1 MSDALSITGNPF
13 LSNTPNIT
21 FLSDPPGAVG
31 DPPLAICGSSIIVG
45 PVTIPV
51 SCDMLET
58 GNKQRAGTINWVDST
73 GSVVATDDVYFLP
86 DVPEP
91 ASLILFGSNLV
102 IGGDSSDD
110 DIV

>member
-1 MSDALSITGNPF
+1 
-13 LSNTPNIT
+13 
-21 FLSDPPGAVG
+21 
-31 DPPLAICGSSIIVG
+31 
-45 PVTIPV
+45 
-51 SCDMLET
+51 MLET

-91 ASLILFGSNLV
+91 ASLILLGPVLSSQ
-102 IGGDSSDD
+102 GDSSDD

>member
-1 MSDALSITGNPF
+1 
-13 LSNTPNIT
+13 
-21 FLSDPPGAVG
+21 
-31 DPPLAICGSSIIVG
+31 
-45 PVTIPV
+45 
-51 SCDMLET
+51 MLET

-73 GSVVATDDVYFLP
+73 GSVLATDDVYFLP